1 MQLSLTKCGGTK
13 MNVLIVGMNEYFLK
27 DLEEYF
33 TINDDVPYY
42 ADNSRGAIQILSE
55 TKIDLVILE
64 FCIFDEVKLVK
75 YINDN
80 YPETQVVL
88 TTSKK
93 INEMMKI
100 IKNSEFRVLQ
110 HPFRFSELKKLCRR

>member
-1 MQLSLTKCGGTK
+1 